1 VAVLFFL
8 PILFLPG
15 FVTMVM
21 HVTVPA
27 AAPQTPAPL
36 PPVVQAGSQ
45 QPPGELIASPQRVP
59 RKANSVDL
67 EVSETD
73 HDSNKSANGL
83 SVLGDP
89 ERDANAEHLGSP
101 LISGGTSDG
110 NSTSGANAIRGTV
123 AGAGFGNNAVS
134 TPGDSKKP
142 DQQLKTSVFG
152 AATVGS
158 ELPNPKTNDIA
169 APLQPLVILDKPNP
183 VYSEEARRLAIEGE
197 VLIEVVFSASGQ
209 VRIVRLA
216 KGLGHGLDEAA
227 TSAAQQIR
235 FEPALQNG
243 QPVDVPAT
251 VHILFQ
257 LAY

>member
-1 VAVLFFL
+1 
-8 PILFLPG
+8 
-15 FVTMVM
+15 
-21 HVTVPA
+21 
-27 AAPQTPAPL
+27 
-36 PPVVQAGSQ
+36 
-45 QPPGELIASPQRVP
+45 
-59 RKANSVDL
+59 
-67 EVSETD
+67 
-73 HDSNKSANGL
+73 
-83 SVLGDP
+83 
-89 ERDANAEHLGSP
+89 LGSP
-101 LISGGTSDG
+101 LIPGGTSDG